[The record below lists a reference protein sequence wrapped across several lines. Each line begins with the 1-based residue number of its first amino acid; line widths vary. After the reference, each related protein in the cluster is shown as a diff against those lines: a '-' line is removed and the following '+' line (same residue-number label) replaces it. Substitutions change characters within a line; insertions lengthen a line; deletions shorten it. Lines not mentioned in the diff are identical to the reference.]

1 MEFNSRESGSVRFAF
16 PSGISGGVYGVGEA
30 PRRPL
35 LGIRLS
41 KVTPATSVIDARVV
55 TVSTLSSSAASAAV
69 SAVIWIVISAFTGSP
84 AAFVIFGAILC
95 GLVVFVVGYSI
106 RRVAIHR

>member
-55 TVSTLSSSAASAAV
+55 TVSTLSSSAASAAI

>member
-1 MEFNSRESGSVRFAF
+1 VEFNSRESGSVRFAF

-55 TVSTLSSSAASAAV
+55 TVSTLSSSAASAAI

>member
-1 MEFNSRESGSVRFAF
+1 
-16 PSGISGGVYGVGEA
+16 
-30 PRRPL
+30 
-35 LGIRLS
+35 
-41 KVTPATSVIDARVV
+41 VIDARVV
-55 TVSTLSSSAASAAV
+55 TVSTLSSSAASAAI
-69 SAVIWIVISAFTGSP
+69 SAVTWIVISAFTGSP